1 MQLLECLCT
10 STCVIVVEPSTFD
23 LTSNQTVY
31 KEGEQVSVS
40 CNSGSSNP
48 TATLRLHAL
57 GDVITAQERDGAHN
71 AKALSAEHQFQAL
84 REHHRARVWCE
95 LIYNGIAKN
104 QTLELIVYCKY

>member
-1 MQLLECLCT
+1 MYMYDT
-10 STCVIVVEPSTFD
+10 IVVEPSTFD
-23 LTSNQTVY
+23 LTYDQTVY

-48 TATLRLHAL
+48 TATLRLHAP
-57 GDVITAQERDGAHN
+57 GNVITAQERDGAYN

-84 REHHRARVWCE
+84 REHHRARVLCE